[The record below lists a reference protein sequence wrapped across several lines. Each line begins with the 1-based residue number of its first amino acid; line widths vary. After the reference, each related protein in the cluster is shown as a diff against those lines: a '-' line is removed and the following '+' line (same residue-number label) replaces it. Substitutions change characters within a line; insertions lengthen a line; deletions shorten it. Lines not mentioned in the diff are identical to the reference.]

1 MGLAREEREV
11 LLDVLRAS
19 AAGVMPPVLPQE
31 HTSASSVVPKAHA
44 HAHMRAHTS
53 QQVAHG
59 ARVRSVENAM
69 SPLPPAATARGARR
83 RVVPPWLSAQYPSG
97 DGELEGD
104 GDDLQGGQNGRD
116 GGCGGRSGGEGGHR
130 REKIA
135 RMRVNY
141 GQVKLAIEKTQE
153 QLGYK
158 ATEMPSVA
166 HMCQAGFTHEALA
179 VTYDFGGRDA
189 LAVRLGLDSVA
200 DADAAGRF
208 AEWEVVEKAVRRAA
222 TAIQV
227 QEHRSVMARR
237 APKGVRRDPKDA
249 PRNTARIK
257 TGTSQHER
265 GGIKDEAAVLRMPTG
280 TQLRAQGME
289 LVDKA
294 IREVH
299 GGYNTVALKLGLALP
314 GGHPATTRQPHR
326 HLGVSNTPMP
336 AGMPRS
342 DTPMSTPCPT
352 HSSKA
357 RIGANSK
364 AALAPPLWGG
374 RAFQSSIPP
383 LKDPVHYEDLKNLRL
398 TIEELV
404 RQQSVQVGTVSGK
417 NAMRWMPTEKQL
429 RDNGLEDALFAI
441 KLRHGGMHQV
451 ARKLGLRLQ
460 GPACR
465 SARALCA
472 A

>member
-19 AAGVMPPVLPQE
+19 AAGVLPAVLPQV
-31 HTSASSVVPKAHA
+31 HTSASSVVPEAHA

-53 QQVAHG
+53 QEVAQG
-59 ARVRSVENAM
+59 ARARSVENTM

-83 RVVPPWLSAQYPSG
+83 RVVPPWLSAQHSSG

-104 GDDLQGGQNGRD
+104 GYDLQGGQSSRD

-135 RMRVNY
+135 RKRVNY

-179 VTYDFGGRDA
+179 VTYDFNGRDA
-189 LAVRLGLDSVA
+189 LAVRLGLDAVA

-208 AEWEVVEKAVRRAA
+208 AEWEVVEKAVRRAY

-227 QEHRSVMARR
+227 QEHRSVVARR
-237 APKGVRRDPKDA
+237 APKDA
-249 PRNTARIK
+249 PRNTVRIE

-280 TQLRAQGME
+280 TQLRAHGME

-314 GGHPATTRQPHR
+314 CGHPATTRQPHR
-326 HLGVSNTPMP
+326 HLGVSNRPMP

-342 DTPMSTPCPT
+342 DTPMSAPCHT
-352 HSSKA
+352 HKSKA
-357 RIGANSK
+357 RVGANSK

-417 NAMRWMPTEKQL
+417 NAMHWMPTEKQL